1 MATQEPTRKRKLQD
15 DNNNNDAAARKKQK
29 KKEQKKKLKQKRA
42 EDEADLDLEAGLNR
56 AFERMDGQLLA
67 DHLAQKTRRF
77 GTELSSVE
85 LADLHISANGIKDT
99 TSFDK
104 PRSLENL
111 PAFLEAFA
119 RPSEKLDEAP
129 SKHGSPHTLIVAA
142 AGLRAADLVR
152 HVKLAVRK
160 FQKKGNPVSKLF
172 AKHFKLEEQVSF
184 LQKTRTGIAV
194 GTPQRLIDLIENDAL
209 SLENLKRVVVDAS
222 HIDQKKRGIADMRE
236 TMMPLAR
243 LLCMRDL
250 KERICVS
257 PTRDWVTSEE
267 RE

>member
-15 DNNNNDAAARKKQK
+15 DNTNTNDAAARKKQK
-29 KKEQKKKLKQKRA
+29 RKEQKKKLKQKRA

-67 DHLAQKTRRF
+67 DHLAQKTTRF
-77 GTELSSVE
+77 GTDLSSVE
-85 LADLHISANGIKDT
+85 LADLYISANGIKDT

-111 PAFLEAFA
+111 PAFLEAFS

-129 SKHGSPHTLIVAA
+129 SKNGSPHTLIVAA

-152 HVKLAVRK
+152 AVRK
-160 FQKKGNPVSKLF
+160 FQKKGSPVAKLF

-236 TMMPLAR
+236 TMMPLAK

-250 KERICVS
+250 NERYEDGDE
-257 PTRDWVTSEE
+257 TRHVDLLFY
-267 RE
+267 